1 MTSDEVRDR
10 RRVPPSARL
19 PTQDRSGTH
28 RASPGPPAQASGVR
42 ALPASPRRRRTEPLG
57 AQGSTR
63 ARTPAQGD
71 HATDQRHRLGR
82 DDDEQTAIEDITAAQ
97 QLVLDDFFTYN
108 AIRTDELDHTDEI
121 AAVRFHITAQ
131 LAARTFEQFT
141 LDIGFTDSIP
151 ATPDTIKTSDLLA
164 FAGIDAIDLPALPLS
179 HHLAEKVH
187 AYTRTYGATA
197 RRSNRPKDL
206 VDILL
211 IAASEPIDARAL
223 RNALESTF
231 AERQQHELPSSLPTP
246 PSEWADPYRRLAA
259 GIGVPSDL
267 SAAFAEAAT
276 FLDPILAGS
285 SDGAWDAAHKRW
297 T

>member
-1 MTSDEVRDR
+1 MRYATAAAFRQALDDR
-10 RRVPPSARL
+10 IETEASRTGLPLARL
-19 PTQDRSGTH
+19 RKQVAFELFLRRLVAVAPNRWVLKGALALELRLKATTRPTRDI
-28 RASPGPPAQASGVR
+28 
-42 ALPASPRRRRTEPLG
+42 
-57 AQGSTR
+57 
-63 ARTPAQGD
+63 D
-71 HATDQRHRLGR
+71 LGR
-82 DDDEQTAIEDITAAQ
+82 DDDEQAAIEDITAAQ
-97 QLVLDDFFTYN
+97 QLALDDFFTYA
-108 AIRTDELDHTDEI
+108 AIRTDELDRTDEF
-121 AAVRFHITAQ
+121 ATVRFHITAQ

-164 FAGIDAIDLPALPLS
+164 FAGIDPVELPALPLAQ
-179 HHLAEKVH
+179 HLAEKAH
-187 AYTRTYGATA
+187 AYTRTYGATV
-197 RRSNRPKDL
+197 RRSTRPKDL

-223 RNALESTF
+223 RTALESTF

-259 GIGVPSDL
+259 GIGVEPDL

-285 SDGAWDAAHKRW
+285 SDGTWDAARKKW